1 MNLSRLARHRDRA
14 PARDPDAALGPE
26 EIVSELYRGLLGREP
41 DEGGLAARAT
51 ALRDG
56 MSLGA
61 IAHDIAVSSEFAVK
75 QGYIQLS
82 PLDLPNLRE
91 LRPERYRS
99 LDGGESVFIAADD
112 GDIDWM
118 ERAILEHRYYD
129 SFGVWSPTIDID
141 KRVTAAF
148 IAGLGPKSC
157 LELGSF
163 TGPVLSLL
171 DERGIDVTGIEIS
184 HLAFVLAY
192 PSVKNKIRY
201 GDLLSVDIAGPYDA
215 ILAMD
220 ILEHLNPR
228 KLPQY
233 VARIADLLSPDGYL
247 LVNSPMFGPDE
258 IFGQTADTYLPEW
271 RATGDESNWLQLH
284 CDARGWPQHG
294 HLIWATPSWW
304 ERQFE
309 AHGLIRDR
317 EVERRAHDI
326 LDESFFNRV
335 APGRRSFFLLRRANS
350 TPPSPDVSGAL
361 ERSLQAALAAG

>member
-1 MNLSRLARHRDRA
+1 LTRLARHRDPA
-14 PARDPDAALGPE
+14 PARDAGVALGPE

-41 DEGGLAARAT
+41 DDGGLAARAT
-51 ALRDG
+51 ALRAG
-56 MSLGA
+56 TSLGA
-61 IAHDIAVSSEFAVK
+61 IAHDIAASSEFAVK
-75 QGYIQLS
+75 QGYLQLS
-82 PLDLPNLRE
+82 PSELPNLRD
-91 LRPERYRS
+91 LHPERYRS
-99 LDGGESVFIAADD
+99 LHDGESVFIAAND

-118 ERAILEHRYYD
+118 EQAILEYRYYD

-148 IAGLGPKSC
+148 IEGLDPKSC
-157 LELGSF
+157 LELGTF

-171 DERGIDVTGIEIS
+171 DEKGIEVTGIEIS

-201 GDLLSVDIAGPYDA
+201 GDLLSVAIAGPYDA

-220 ILEHLNPR
+220 VLEHLNPR

-233 VARIADLLSPDGYL
+233 LARIADLLSPDGYL
-247 LVNSPMFGPDE
+247 LINSPMFGPDE
-258 IFGQTADTYLPEW
+258 IFGQTADIYLPEW
-271 RATGDESNWLQLH
+271 RAAGDKSNWLQLH
-284 CDARGWPQHG
+284 CDAWGWPQHG

-326 LDESFFNRV
+326 LDEPFFDRV
-335 APGRRSFFLLRRANS
+335 SPGRRSFFLLRRASS
-350 TPPSPDVSGAL
+350 TRPSPEVADAVA
-361 ERSLQAALAAG
+361 RSLRAALAAG